1 MEKKKEV
8 FVLELQ
14 NISNEDI
21 IKITEQLIL
30 QSEKLMDG
38 YRVEN
43 KNLIIEVF
51 IKKE

>member
-1 MEKKKEV
+1 MEMKKEV

-38 YRVEN
+38 YRIEN